1 MMNEDIKIIE
11 FYLPKSDCKKI
22 TEFVYQEKDKWKKD
36 LKNVKSLTSGFNP
49 DYKFLHDI
57 GDYCCKE
64 ILPKNIGFDN
74 WVKTYWWMNFYEKGQ
89 YAARH
94 HHNPELYSMIMIIK
108 PSINNCLNFKIQD
121 ENRLVQDKEGLSL
134 IFPSTIEHWV
144 DPVESDRISIA
155 IDFRRF

>member
-1 MMNEDIKIIE
+1 MNEDIKIIE

-89 YAARH
+89 YAELH
-94 HHNPELYSMIMIIK
+94 HHNPELLHVLQAVI
-108 PSINNCLNFKIQD
+108 
-121 ENRLVQDKEGLSL
+121 
-134 IFPSTIEHWV
+134 
-144 DPVESDRISIA
+144 
-155 IDFRRF
+155 